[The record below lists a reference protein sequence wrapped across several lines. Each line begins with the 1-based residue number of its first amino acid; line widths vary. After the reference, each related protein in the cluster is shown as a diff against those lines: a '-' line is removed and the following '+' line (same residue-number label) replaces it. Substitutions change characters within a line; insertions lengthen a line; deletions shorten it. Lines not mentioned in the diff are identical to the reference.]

1 MLKNISEYYK
11 LELVS
16 ATVFSM
22 HLTKTVPGLSITENP
37 CDQTVLQLLETIVI
51 FLLLTIY
58 TRRVNPNSFF
68 VRYLLCD
75 CSAFSRED

>member
-1 MLKNISEYYK
+1 MQREERILLKYISEYYK

-22 HLTKTVPGLSITENP
+22 HLTKTVPGLSITQNP
-37 CDQTVLQLLETIVI
+37 CDQNVFQLLETIVI

-58 TRRVNPNSFF
+58 TRRMNPN
-68 VRYLLCD
+68 
-75 CSAFSRED
+75 